1 MNSCTEFMI
10 DKTKFLVVR
19 SLKNVIEAHRFC
31 LNKGYRLAV
40 LEENIVQQLFKSI
53 KNCSIATEIFIVDQV
68 KDDEKQNKNCYVIYE
83 EDFEFGYF
91 QKSLNC
97 DHTSEFSFICSKFVK
112 QAKLTISLPELI
124 PTESKFENEE
134 NSNLFLLSILIP
146 IFGVMLLLGLL
157 TALYK
162 KFHRRRSN
170 APVENIELQ
179 QIAST
184 SHATVRFDFKICSI
198 KYNIYK
204 ACVKIAVLS
213 SVLFLYFN

>member
-53 KNCSIATEIFIVDQV
+53 KNCSIATEIFIVDEV

-83 EDFEFGYF
+83 EDIVFGNF
-91 QKSLNC
+91 QKSNTC
-97 DHTSEFSFICSKFVK
+97 DGRQTYNFICSKSI
-112 QAKLTISLPELI
+112 LTTSLPELI
-124 PTESKFENEE
+124 PTESTTKNDE

-146 IFGVMLLLGLL
+146 IFGVMLLVGLL

-162 KFHRRRSN
+162 KFLRRRSN

-184 SHATVRFDFKICSI
+184 SHATVRFDLKIVSI
-198 KYNIYK
+198 KYNI
-204 ACVKIAVLS
+204 
-213 SVLFLYFN
+213 